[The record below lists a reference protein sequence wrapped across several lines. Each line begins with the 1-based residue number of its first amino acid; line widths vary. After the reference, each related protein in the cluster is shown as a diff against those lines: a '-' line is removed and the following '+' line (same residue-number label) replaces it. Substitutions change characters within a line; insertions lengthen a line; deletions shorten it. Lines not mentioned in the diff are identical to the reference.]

1 MVGVPGLAS
10 RLSDLEVSAHKDSE
24 SVHGSSKRF
33 AVTRSLSAEWATLL
47 STPTTWPTITISS
60 ATEPGTVPPGVP
72 STAVMLCTEAMS
84 PVRMGGIVL
93 SVLGLR
99 SLFDKRTA
107 KQGLLVSIM
116 MFVLM
121 HG

>member
-1 MVGVPGLAS
+1 
-10 RLSDLEVSAHKDSE
+10 
-24 SVHGSSKRF
+24 
-33 AVTRSLSAEWATLL
+33 
-47 STPTTWPTITISS
+47 
-60 ATEPGTVPPGVP
+60 
-72 STAVMLCTEAMS
+72 MLCTEAMS